1 MFSTWKLKNL
11 KEKKYAPGW
20 QGNAK
25 KATKFSLGSYW
36 LFFHDK
42 CVGFGRHGR
51 FALIQYNMQ
60 FILCNSAL
68 LAHETLFLTKKHYFA
83 QSFQKSAQIATN
95 LKHHNKIVFIS
106 KSNLSGGCCLRVCA
120 TSHKT
125 TSQLRPGLIC
135 QRPTSVKMLQDT
147 KSSGTVR
154 LQVSL

>member
-1 MFSTWKLKNL
+1 
-11 KEKKYAPGW
+11 
-20 QGNAK
+20 
-25 KATKFSLGSYW
+25 
-36 LFFHDK
+36 
-42 CVGFGRHGR
+42 
-51 FALIQYNMQ
+51 MQ

-125 TSQLRPGLIC
+125 TSQLRPGPIC
-135 QRPTSVKMLQDT
+135 QRPTCVKMLQDT

-154 LQVSL
+154 LQVFLKNGKITQQFLSWRYNILLLLLYTDRSLIFGR